1 MRTLLEFNKKL
12 WSLLHVHFTNITT
25 SMQWSVLTTNILYP
39 IIISAQNVDG
49 DILWAISCGP
59 EGERS
64 DAANLK
70 AQERELH
77 F

>member
-1 MRTLLEFNKKL
+1 
-12 WSLLHVHFTNITT
+12 
-25 SMQWSVLTTNILYP
+25 MQWSVLTTNILYP